1 MSGSIILI
9 SARFSAEKYLNSDLA
24 RLGAFGSFFFFFFF
38 LGILA
43 VDSSDESSDELCF
56 LVVSFLL
63 WVGLCE
69 ESELED
75 LDEDESDESSF
86 FWFWLCDIYLLVGYN
101 KTWKLFEFR

>member
-1 MSGSIILI
+1 MTFWISPNFMSGFVALI
-9 SARFSAEKYLNSDLA
+9 SERFSAEKYINSDLA

-63 WVGLCE
+63 WVSPCE

-75 LDEDESDESSF
+75 SDEDESDESSF
-86 FWFWLCDIYLLVGYN
+86 F
-101 KTWKLFEFR
+101 